1 MEDCIFCKETNKV
14 DTTPTFKHWYL
25 KWDEYPVNPG
35 HLLIISKRHISSIFQ
50 VNIIEMI
57 ELCKVL
63 YHAKNLIVDNY
74 KPDGVNIGI
83 NDGVAAGQSI
93 MHLHIHIIPRYNG
106 DVENPRGGVRGVI
119 PNKQNY
125 GDNI

>member
-1 MEDCIFCKETNKV
+1 MKECIFCKETNKV
-14 DTTPTFKHWYL
+14 DTVPTFKHWYL

-50 VNIIEMI
+50 VNIVEMI

-63 YHAKNLIVDNY
+63 YHAKNLIMDNY
-74 KPDGVNIGI
+74 KPNGVNIGI

-93 MHLHIHIIPRYNG
+93 MHLHIHIIPRYDG

-119 PNKQNY
+119 PGKQNY
-125 GDNI
+125 

>member
-1 MEDCIFCKETNKV
+1 MKECIFCKETNKV
-14 DTTPTFKHWYL
+14 DTVPTFKHWYL

-35 HLLIISKRHISSIFQ
+35 HLLVISKRHISSIFQ

-63 YHAKNLIVDNY
+63 YHAKNLIANNY

-119 PNKQNY
+119 PDKQNY